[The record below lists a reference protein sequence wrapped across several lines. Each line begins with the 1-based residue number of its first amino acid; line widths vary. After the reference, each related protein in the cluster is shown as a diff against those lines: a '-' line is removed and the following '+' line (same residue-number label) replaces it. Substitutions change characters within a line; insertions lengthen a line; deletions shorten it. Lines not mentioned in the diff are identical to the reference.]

1 MSGSGTGGEG
11 GGDNNVQALIEQ
23 IAQLRDQV
31 QNLQTG
37 VQQQP
42 QQPGVAAAFAY
53 SPAQLQ
59 TGNTFINYGTKI
71 GNSIFEAATAPLSKE
86 PFDGEASELASFKA
100 DIMARATISGW
111 DSSGSDVMNIPVG
124 DENVKRHIVKE
135 YPLIENENIKS
146 WAKAKFIGKENR
158 MSQNNFNMF
167 TALEKSL
174 SSKFKSEEI
183 LFKEDEY
190 TVDGTKVAA
199 LYFLVIVQKIEI
211 THNASVSVLRTELQN
226 LDKIFKECNDDVK
239 KFNSQVNTKVKKL
252 QSYGETVGDMIHNL
266 FKAYGCAKD
275 AEFKRDLG
283 DMRRDY
289 LMGKEK
295 DLTAEKLMVYTEA
308 LYGLMKDE
316 GSWGTHVDQE
326 EQIMALTTEI
336 RALKSKAT
344 SSKGKSQRK
353 FKNKSKSE
361 TSEEEKGSNSQ
372 QKPYPEWKIVPPG
385 TGQPKQKKVNDRQYY
400 WCTHHRDGK
409 GLWCAHKPEVHEKE
423 DNLKTSTPKA
433 NVEAAM
439 AAFLDEDSC
448 SSDSSE

>member
-1 MSGSGTGGEG
+1 MC
-11 GGDNNVQALIEQ
+11 
-23 IAQLRDQV
+23 DQV
-31 QNLQTG
+31 QNLQSG
-37 VQQQP
+37 AQQQQQQQP
-42 QQPGVAAAFAY
+42 GTASSFAY
-53 SPAQLQ
+53 SQAQLQ
-59 TGNTFINYGTKI
+59 TGNTFINYATKI
-71 GNSIFEAATAPLSKE
+71 GNSIYEAATSPLSKE

-111 DSSGSDVMNIPVG
+111 DSTGSDAMNIPVG
-124 DENVKRHIVKE
+124 DENIKRHIVKE
-135 YPLIENENIKS
+135 YPLIDNEDIKS
-146 WAKAKFIGKENR
+146 WAKEKFIGKENR

-174 SSKFKSEEI
+174 TSKFKSEEI

-199 LYFLVIVQKIEI
+199 LYFIVIVQRIEI
-211 THNASVSVLRTELQN
+211 THNAPVSVLRTELQN
-226 LDKIFKECNDDVK
+226 LDKIFKESNDNVK
-239 KFNSQVNTKVKKL
+239 KFNSQVNTKMMKL

-344 SSKGKSQRK
+344 SSKGKSQ
-353 FKNKSKSE
+353 KNSRIRRSRR
-361 TSEEEKGSNSQ
+361 TEK
-372 QKPYPEWKIVPPG
+372 
-385 TGQPKQKKVNDRQYY
+385 KKRDRIPRRNHIQ
-400 WCTHHRDGK
+400 HGK
-409 GLWCAHKPEVHEKE
+409 
-423 DNLKTSTPKA
+423 
-433 NVEAAM
+433 
-439 AAFLDEDSC
+439 
-448 SSDSSE
+448 